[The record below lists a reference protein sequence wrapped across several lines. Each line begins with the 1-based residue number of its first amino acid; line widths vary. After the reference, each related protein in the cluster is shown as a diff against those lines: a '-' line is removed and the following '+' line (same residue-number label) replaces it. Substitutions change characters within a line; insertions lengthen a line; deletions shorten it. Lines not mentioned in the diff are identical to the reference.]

1 MIRKARVTD
10 IPVIQGLTKVFAEK
24 KLMLSLSYGDIIE
37 RLRDFLLYLDKDGN
51 VIGCIAIHVSWEDIV
66 EIRSLAV
73 DEKYHGSG
81 IGGKLVQAA
90 LEDAKE
96 LGATTVFTLTF
107 VPEFFA
113 KSGFTQVER
122 STLPHKI
129 WKDCMKCP
137 LFPDCGETAMTLE
150 LY

>member
-10 IPVIQGLTKVFAEK
+10 IPVIQGLTRVFSEK

-37 RLRDFLLYLDKDGN
+37 RLRDFLLYLDEDEN
-51 VIGCIAIHVSWEDIV
+51 IIGCIALHVSWEDIV

-73 DEKYHGSG
+73 DEMYQGSG
-81 IGGKLVQAA
+81 IGVKLVLAA
-90 LEDAKE
+90 LEDARE
-96 LGATTVFTLTF
+96 LGAKKVFTLTF

-113 KSGFTQVER
+113 KSGFTYVER

-129 WKDCMKCP
+129 WQDCMKCP
-137 LFPDCGETAMTLE
+137 LFPDCGETAMILE
-150 LY
+150 LK

>member
-10 IPVIQGLTKVFAEK
+10 IPVIQGLTRVFSEK

-37 RLRDFLLYLDKDGN
+37 RLRDFLLYLDEDEN
-51 VIGCIAIHVSWEDIV
+51 VIGCIALHVSWEDIV

-73 DEKYHGSG
+73 DEKYQGAG
-81 IGGKLVQAA
+81 IGVKLVLAA
-90 LEDAKE
+90 LEDARE
-96 LGATTVFTLTF
+96 LGAKKVFTLTF
-107 VPEFFA
+107 VPDFFA
-113 KSGFTQVER
+113 KSGFTHVER

-137 LFPDCGETAMTLE
+137 LFPDCGETAMILE
-150 LY
+150 LK